1 MFKCFFSYI
10 LFFSLLSSIYGCK
23 LNDTLSIIKETI
35 NTNSKEE
42 LTVEIEQPKKPEENL
57 KPTIKNQEEKV
68 LDEELTIALVQPVI
82 KKKKTRRYHSN

>member
-42 LTVEIEQPKKPEENL
+42 LTVEIEQPEKPLKNL
-57 KPTIKNQEEKV
+57 KPTIKNQEEKI
-68 LDEELTIALVQPVI
+68 LDEELTIALVQPMV
-82 KKKKTRRYHSN
+82 KKKNTR